1 MENASL
7 KKYLAELIGTFA
19 LVFCGTG
26 SIIVDQQSGGALGL
40 VGISFAFGIVVI
52 AVIYIF
58 GNISGAHINPAV
70 TIALMVAKVTS
81 KIDAL
86 FYILAQISGACL
98 ASLVLKLM
106 FPENLT
112 LGATLPSGE
121 MLPSFLMEFILT
133 FLLMLTIF
141 GITAHKEFSSVAGL
155 IIGLFVTGII
165 LFAGPVS
172 GGSFNP
178 ARSLAPAMVSGNLT
192 SVWIYLIA
200 PTLGALT
207 ATSVWKVFTFEKQKV
222 VQ

>member
-26 SIIVDQQSGGALGL
+26 SIIVDQQSGGAIGL
-40 VGISFAFGIVVI
+40 VGISFAFGIIVI

-70 TIALMVAKVTS
+70 TIALMVAKATS

-86 FYILAQISGACL
+86 FYILAQISGAFL
-98 ASLVLKLM
+98 ASLLLKLM

-121 MLPSFLMEFILT
+121 VFPSFLMEFILT
-133 FLLMLTIF
+133 FFLMLTIF
-141 GITAHKEFSSVAGL
+141 GATAHKEFSSVAGL
-155 IIGLFVTGII
+155 IIGFFVTGII

-200 PTLGALT
+200 PTLGAIA
-207 ATSVWKVFTFEKQKV
+207 ATFVWKVFTFEKQKIG
-222 VQ
+222 Q

>member
-26 SIIVDQQSGGALGL
+26 SIIVDQQSGGTLGL
-40 VGISFAFGIVVI
+40 VGISFAFGIIVI

-58 GNISGAHINPAV
+58 GNISGAHINPTV

-86 FYILAQISGACL
+86 LYILAQISGAFL
-98 ASLVLKLM
+98 ASLLLKLM

-133 FLLMLTIF
+133 FFLMLTIF
-141 GITAHKEFSSVAGL
+141 GATGHKEFSSVAGL
-155 IIGLFVTGII
+155 IIGFFVTGII

>member
-26 SIIVDQQSGGALGL
+26 SIIVNQQSGGALGL
-40 VGISFAFGIVVI
+40 VGISFAFGIIVI

-70 TIALMVAKVTS
+70 TIALMVAKATS

-86 FYILAQISGACL
+86 FYILAQISGAFL
-98 ASLVLKLM
+98 ASLLLRYT

-121 MLPSFLMEFILT
+121 LLPSFLMEFILT
-133 FLLMLTIF
+133 FFLMLTIF
-141 GITAHKEFSSVAGL
+141 GATAHKEFSSVAGL
-155 IIGLFVTGII
+155 IIGFFVTGII

-200 PTLGALT
+200 PTLGAIA
-207 ATSVWKVFTFEKQKV
+207 ATFVWKVFTFEKQKIG
-222 VQ
+222 Q

>member
-26 SIIVDQQSGGALGL
+26 SIIVDQQSGGAIGL
-40 VGISFAFGIVVI
+40 VGISFAFGIIVI

-70 TIALMVAKVTS
+70 TIALMVAKATS

-86 FYILAQISGACL
+86 FYILAQISGAFL
-98 ASLVLKLM
+98 ASLLLKLM

-121 MLPSFLMEFILT
+121 VFPSFLMEFILT
-133 FLLMLTIF
+133 FFLMLTIF
-141 GITAHKEFSSVAGL
+141 GATAHKEFSSVAGL
-155 IIGLFVTGII
+155 IIGFFVTGII

-178 ARSLAPAMVSGNLT
+178 ARSLAPAMVSGNLN
-192 SVWIYLIA
+192 SIWIYLIA
-200 PTLGALT
+200 PTLGAIA
-207 ATSVWKVFTFEKQKV
+207 ATFVWKVFTFEKQKIG
-222 VQ
+222 Q